1 MLTKPTIKTNE
12 VSKFKQSFRFV
23 ISKHTLELPYKK
35 LTDSATTGK

>member
-23 ISKHTLELPYKK
+23 ISKHTLELPYK